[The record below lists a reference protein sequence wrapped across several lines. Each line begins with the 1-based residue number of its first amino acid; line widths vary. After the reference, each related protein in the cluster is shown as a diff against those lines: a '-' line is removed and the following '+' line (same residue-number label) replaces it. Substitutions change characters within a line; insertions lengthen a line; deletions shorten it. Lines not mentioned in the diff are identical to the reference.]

1 MTDILI
7 ITYEAVSTKQVRN
20 PDKSVMGRQTSG
32 DTRMGP
38 FLSKVSAESL
48 RSSFKELVD
57 ALGSTLTMP
66 DAIGSFQVD
75 ALDIEL
81 ELTAEGQIGLLGTG
95 GKLGGKGSL
104 TLKLK
109 RLEQSSAKVEAR

>member
-1 MTDILI
+1 MTEIPI
-7 ITYEAVSTKQVRN
+7 ITYKALNAEPKRS
-20 PDKSVMGRQTSG
+20 PDNKMLGPSSR
-32 DTRMGP
+32 DPLMGP
-38 FLSKVSAESL
+38 SLSKVSAESL

-75 ALDIEL
+75 ALDIQL
-81 ELTAEGQIGLLGTG
+81 ELTAEGHIGLLGNG

-104 TLKLK
+104 TLRLK
-109 RLEQSSAKVEAR
+109 RPEKLSAEMR